1 MSALKQRTTWGG
13 AQTSTN
19 RSYNISGKRP
29 GALLAAGENS
39 LRRDCWP
46 ECPRV
51 TQTLSPI
58 QDEPV
63 PGFLYIATLQ
73 LWWLTTCLFWEK
85 KTKNKNTF
93 KPWTVELGKLWR
105 YIQYPILK
113 FKKFKAVRI
122 SAYFILLGIEG
133 RNVFVDGSL
142 SAIYW
147 FQQMRDRQIP
157 PFKKLPS
164 WEEELLWGRQI
175 LNT

>member
-63 PGFLYIATLQ
+63 PGFLYIAALVTDY
-73 LWWLTTCLFWEK
+73 LFILRK
-85 KTKNKNTF
+85 KKQKTKTHSN
-93 KPWTVELGKLWR
+93 PG
-105 YIQYPILK
+105 P
-113 FKKFKAVRI
+113 
-122 SAYFILLGIEG
+122 
-133 RNVFVDGSL
+133 L
-142 SAIYW
+142 S
-147 FQQMRDRQIP
+147 
-157 PFKKLPS
+157 
-164 WEEELLWGRQI
+164 
-175 LNT
+175 